1 MISSRQRIYEV
12 GNPVLWVDT
21 RKIINSHK
29 GTRVFWVVSEGRLVV
44 LHLPIS
50 IAWCDVTQVYSFKA
64 IGIHSYACYLG
75 GILCASGIV

>member
-1 MISSRQRIYEV
+1 MISPRPRIYEV

-29 GTRVFWVVSEGRLVV
+29 GTRVFWVVSEGRLV
-44 LHLPIS
+44 LHLSIS
-50 IAWCDVTQVYSFKA
+50 IARCDVTQVYSFKA
-64 IGIHSYACYLG
+64 IGIHSYARYVG